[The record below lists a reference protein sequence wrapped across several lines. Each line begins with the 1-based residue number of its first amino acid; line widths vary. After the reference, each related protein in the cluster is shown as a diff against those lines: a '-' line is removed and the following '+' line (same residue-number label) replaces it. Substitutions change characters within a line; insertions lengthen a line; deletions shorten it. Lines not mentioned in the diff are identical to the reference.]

1 MKQVKKGELKTVYR
15 GKIFNIK
22 KQKIIFPNGTE
33 KIFEYCER
41 PSSVTVLAF
50 NEKNELLLIREQ
62 RYRRKDKVWFLPA
75 GKMDVKGEGPKKS
88 ALRELREET
97 GFGAKTIKLLHQ
109 KSPSN
114 TMLWNIYIYVAKD
127 LYRAPL
133 KGDEHFPIE
142 VVPTSLKK
150 AVKMALDGTIEN
162 EYIAYAII
170 RFDYML
176 RHEQFSW

>member
-1 MKQVKKGELKTVYR
+1 MKQIKKGQLKTVYE
-15 GKIFNIK
+15 GIIFNIK
-22 KQKIIFPNGTE
+22 QQECVLPNGLKKT
-33 KIFEYCER
+33 FEYCER

-50 NEKNELLLIREQ
+50 NDKNELLLIREQ
-62 RYRRKDKVWFLPA
+62 RYRQKNKVWFLPA
-75 GKMDVKGEGPKKS
+75 GKMDVKGESPKK
-88 ALRELREET
+88 AAIRELREEA
-97 GFGAKTIKLLHQ
+97 GYSAKTIRLLHQ

-127 LYRAPL
+127 LVYAPL
-133 KGDEHFPIE
+133 KGDEEFKID
-142 VVPTSLKK
+142 VVPTSMKK

-176 RHEQFSW
+176 RHGQFSW